1 MVSGDPINENIYG
14 GVEEHTNNLIGSLSG
29 IGQIDLQV
37 LMFSN
42 PGNRM
47 MGNNIH
53 YLKRMTG
60 KKFLYPLYGLLDMMR
75 ILKNINRYRPDIVHF
90 QGTAPLFCLT
100 ALVSQRKYKTILTMH
115 GILQRETRYQDEGS
129 STISLIYGTLSRLI
143 EKHALAKLEHL
154 IVLAPQIQEIIEQIR
169 TRRTYVVPNGVEVER
184 IEKIAPAVINKEK
197 AIMFLGN
204 LRELKGAHIL
214 IEALGIVKRS
224 IPDIYLLIAGSGS
237 QEARLK
243 AMVSASG
250 LEDNVSFMGFIRGDE
265 KFSYIKASRLLVLPS
280 FWEALPITVLEGM
293 ACGKAV
299 VASAVGGVPYLV
311 HDGENGYLVRPG
323 NAADLATRIVELLDN
338 DVLLAGMGADSLR
351 KVQDYRWE
359 KIAVDTYSIYCMI
372 MRANNVTV

>member
-1 MVSGDPINENIYG
+1 
-14 GVEEHTNNLIGSLSG
+14 
-29 IGQIDLQV
+29 
-37 LMFSN
+37 
-42 PGNRM
+42 
-47 MGNNIH
+47 
-53 YLKRMTG
+53 
-60 KKFLYPLYGLLDMMR
+60 
-75 ILKNINRYRPDIVHF
+75 
-90 QGTAPLFCLT
+90 
-100 ALVSQRKYKTILTMH
+100 
-115 GILQRETRYQDEGS
+115 
-129 STISLIYGTLSRLI
+129 
-143 EKHALAKLEHL
+143 
-154 IVLAPQIQEIIEQIR
+154 
-169 TRRTYVVPNGVEVER
+169 
-184 IEKIAPAVINKEK
+184 
-197 AIMFLGN
+197 MFLGN